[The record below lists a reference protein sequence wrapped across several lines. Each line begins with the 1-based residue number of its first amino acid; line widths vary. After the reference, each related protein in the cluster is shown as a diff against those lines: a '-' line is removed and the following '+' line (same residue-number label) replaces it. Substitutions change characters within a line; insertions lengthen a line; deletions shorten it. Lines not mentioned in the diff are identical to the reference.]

1 MLDLILVAL
10 FVYIVLR
17 MIRRLLVG
25 PGPQRRPPPPPPSAN
40 GERRPPPPPR
50 VVDEM
55 KPCPACGTFNPTRL
69 AYEKK
74 GLYFCDERCH
84 EAYIR
89 GKSPA

>member
-1 MLDLILVAL
+1 MLRLLILAL
-10 FVYIVLR
+10 FVYFVLR
-17 MIRRLLVG
+17 LIRRLLLRPASKARGGWQAPSGG
-25 PGPQRRPPPPPPSAN
+25 PARPPPK
-40 GERRPPPPPR
+40 
-50 VVDEM
+50 VIDEM

-74 GLYFCDERCH
+74 GLYFCDQRCH

>member
-1 MLDLILVAL
+1 MLDLILVAV

-17 MIRRLLVG
+17 MIRRLLIGRG
-25 PGPQRRPPPPPPSAN
+25 PAPSSAPPPPRNDAQ
-40 GERRPPPPPR
+40 RAPPPPPR

-55 KPCPACGTFNPTRL
+55 KPCPTCGTFNPTRL